1 MASPSWT
8 QVIDNMFTTTWAYRQ
23 PGATIQAFEKTP
35 FAFWLKEKGRVK
47 EVSGYRRLEISLD
60 YGENETAKWIQKG
73 DTVSLTEGDLLTMAY
88 EDWKYLAVSI
98 LRYGVE
104 DQKNRGKARIKD
116 YVEHKIN
123 AAERAIWNQ
132 LERVAFADGTGSQE
146 PNGLQNLISTTPT
159 TGTVHGLSRATYT
172 WWRNLQKTASG
183 AASIWLVADMR
194 NLMNTL
200 TKYAESEVK
209 DIFLMTTQTI
219 YEAYED
225 EGYEKTQV
233 VNQKLYDAGFD
244 TLNFKGRPLMW
255 APSCPS
261 GNMYFI
267 NPNYIQLMIDPDY
280 FMQMTEW
287 KPIPDQV
294 NDRVAQIVSAC
305 NLVTSRPI
313 AEGVLSG
320 ITV

>member
-1 MASPSWT
+1 M
-8 QVIDNMFTTTWAYRQ
+8 
-23 PGATIQAFEKTP
+23 
-35 FAFWLKEKGRVK
+35 
-47 EVSGYRRLEISLD
+47 
-60 YGENETAKWIQKG
+60 
-73 DTVSLTEGDLLTMAY
+73 
-88 EDWKYLAVSI
+88 
-98 LRYGVE
+98 
-104 DQKNRGKARIKD
+104 
-116 YVEHKIN
+116 
-123 AAERAIWNQ
+123 
-132 LERVAFADGTGSQE
+132 
-146 PNGLQNLISTTPT
+146 
-159 TGTVHGLSRATYT
+159 
-172 WWRNLQKTASG
+172 
-183 AASIWLVADMR
+183 VADMR